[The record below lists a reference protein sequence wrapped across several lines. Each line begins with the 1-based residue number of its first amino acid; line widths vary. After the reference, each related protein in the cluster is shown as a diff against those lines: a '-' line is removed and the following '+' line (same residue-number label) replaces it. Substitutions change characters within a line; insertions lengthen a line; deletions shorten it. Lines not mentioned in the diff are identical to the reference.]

1 MKKRKM
7 NNFIKRGAIG
17 LALLFLFGI
26 ATVLTLLATYERDL
40 TSLKK
45 VENLKVV
52 VKKSKA

>member
-1 MKKRKM
+1 M
-7 NNFIKRGAIG
+7 KRGAIG

-40 TSLKK
+40 TSLEK